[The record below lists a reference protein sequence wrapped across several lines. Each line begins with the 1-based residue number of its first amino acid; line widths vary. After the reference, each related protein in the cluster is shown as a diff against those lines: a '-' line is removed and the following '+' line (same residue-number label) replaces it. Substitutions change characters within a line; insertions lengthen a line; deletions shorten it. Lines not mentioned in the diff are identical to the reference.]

1 MVNWSVKIRQ
11 GSRSPRPLCRYTSE
25 PWIRM
30 VAVSQW
36 DWIFFER
43 ANFLFWAFKRW
54 THSETLQE
62 LNLTGK
68 TVANKKQLWTKYL
81 QSYTMGW
88 DHFWKFSL
96 GLYWTSRPVR
106 KSEKLSKSRLAGNR
120 TSRKPDVFFS
130 GGRTFKTYGNDKI
143 FKKKKS
149 KIKIVFFKFVSVN
162 WCKFSIQIHS
172 MYQSRSHPIVN
183 SFRKEVKVGR

>member
-1 MVNWSVKIRQ
+1 MPADRVLRGPEGLWNCKAWQYGFWSFPMGGTKLERCLPKNQHTQRKLLNFENWVSV
-11 GSRSPRPLCRYTSE
+11 
-25 PWIRM
+25 
-30 VAVSQW
+30 
-36 DWIFFER
+36 
-43 ANFLFWAFKRW
+43 
-54 THSETLQE
+54 
-62 LNLTGK
+62 
-68 TVANKKQLWTKYL
+68 
-81 QSYTMGW
+81 
-88 DHFWKFSL
+88 KFSL

-143 FKKKKS
+143 FKKKRS